1 RRSSRRSDGDRSFEG
16 DDPDREAEPVLGVH
30 LQRHRDTDRGRSA
43 LSAVRLA
50 AVAGDRQC
58 GDEYVEGL
66 GRGGPPAAQRIQG
79 GKGVV
84 MDTTEI
90 IVLMGGV
97 GLIGLVLW
105 YFFGEREGVEASVNA
120 GGVQEVD
127 VTVKGGYS
135 PDTIV
140 VRRGVPVRLNFYRD
154 ETSSCSE

>member
-1 RRSSRRSDGDRSFEG
+1 
-16 DDPDREAEPVLGVH
+16 
-30 LQRHRDTDRGRSA
+30 
-43 LSAVRLA
+43 
-50 AVAGDRQC
+50 
-58 GDEYVEGL
+58 
-66 GRGGPPAAQRIQG
+66 
-79 GKGVV
+79 

-90 IVLMGGV
+90 IVLIGGV

-154 ETSSCSE
+154 ETSSCSEQVILSDFRIARDLPAYKTTAIEFTPEEAGEFPFTCGMNMLHGKLVVE

>member
-1 RRSSRRSDGDRSFEG
+1 
-16 DDPDREAEPVLGVH
+16 
-30 LQRHRDTDRGRSA
+30 
-43 LSAVRLA
+43 
-50 AVAGDRQC
+50 
-58 GDEYVEGL
+58 
-66 GRGGPPAAQRIQG
+66 
-79 GKGVV
+79 

-154 ETSSCSE
+154 ETSSCSEQVILSDFRIARDLPAYKTTAIEFTPEEAGEFPFTCGMNMLHGKLVVE